1 MILGTS
7 IYFSH
12 VIERKKL
19 FPIPL
24 IVYKFLQRLKKL
36 IQIRSVV
43 IEIGTHSTGTSKSKC
58 LMQRIGTMPS
68 TTDTDI
74 SFSKKLSN
82 LIKVFFPFDDK
93 GKESNSFFWLRTNN
107 LHLTSKCS
115 KSFECIG
122 SKIFFMMSNLLH
134 SGGEGLLWRKRF

>member
-1 MILGTS
+1 MILRTS

-24 IVYKFLQRLKKL
+24 IVYKFLQGLKKL
-36 IQIRSVV
+36 IQIRSIV
-43 IEIGTHSTGTSKSKC
+43 IEVGTHSTGTSKSKC

-82 LIKVFFPFDDK
+82 LIKVFFALDNK
-93 GKESNSFFWLRTNN
+93 GKESNSFF
-107 LHLTSKCS
+107 
-115 KSFECIG
+115 
-122 SKIFFMMSNLLH
+122 
-134 SGGEGLLWRKRF
+134 

>member
-1 MILGTS
+1 MILRTS

-19 FPIPL
+19 SPIPL
-24 IVYKFLQRLKKL
+24 IIYKFLQRLKKL

-74 SFSKKLSN
+74 SFSKKLSD
-82 LIKVFFPFDDK
+82 LIKIFFPFNDK

-107 LHLTSKCS
+107 LHLISKCS

-122 SKIFFMMSNLLH
+122 SKLFFMTSNLLH
-134 SGGEGLLWRKRF
+134 SGGKGLLWRKRF